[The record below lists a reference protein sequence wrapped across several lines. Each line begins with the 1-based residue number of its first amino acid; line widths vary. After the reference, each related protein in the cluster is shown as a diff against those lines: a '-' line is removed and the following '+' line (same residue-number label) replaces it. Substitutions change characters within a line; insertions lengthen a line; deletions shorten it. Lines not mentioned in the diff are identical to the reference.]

1 MFLFQPIVNF
11 DYKECFLTESTTE
24 WYITYYVKNPSTD
37 KLKRVRIKVN
47 HIKPITARRKEARKM
62 MAAINQRLAMG
73 WNPLI
78 EMKAPKTYEK
88 LFDAIDVFLGVK
100 GREAELSSSRIYT
113 CLAGKFKTWCLDN
126 GLKSDSYVCAVSKSV
141 AVAFMNDLERKLAP
155 KSYNNNLAFYKGL
168 WVWFVERGYAD
179 GNPFADIPLK
189 SKRRMQKNRRMLTD
203 DELQRAFSFIKSRN
217 PEYLA
222 MCLICYCCF
231 IRPKEIALLRCKDI
245 DLERQLI
252 HIDASIAK
260 NDNSSFRTIPDD
272 MMPVMRTLDLSHPD
286 WYVFGDHK
294 ETNKFTPSDKLMCS
308 RKIAKWWDTAVRPAC
323 GFGIDVKFYSL
334 KDTGITNMLSKGV
347 AINVVQHQAD
357 HSSVAMTAIYVGNK
371 PEANQQLKDAR
382 IVDIGK

>member
-1 MFLFQPIVNF
+1 MFFFQPLLNC
-11 DYKECFLTESTTE
+11 DYKECFLTESATE
-24 WYITYYVKNPSTD
+24 WYITYYVKNPDTD
-37 KLKRVRIKVN
+37 KLKRIRIKIN
-47 HIKPITARRKEARKM
+47 HIKPITARRKEAKRM
-62 MAAINQRLAMG
+62 MAAINQRLSLG
-73 WNPLI
+73 WNPLL
-78 EMKAPKTYEK
+78 ERKAPKTYQQ
-88 LFDAIDVFLGVK
+88 LFSAIDDFLNVK
-100 GREAELSSSRIYT
+100 ERDSELSSFRIYQSF
-113 CLAGKFKTWCLDN
+113 AGKFKNWCLAN
-126 GLKSDSYVCAVSKSV
+126 GLKSDSYVCSVSKSV
-141 AVAFMNDLERKLAP
+141 AVEFMNDLEKKLAP

-168 WVWFVERGYAD
+168 WIWFMEKGYAD

-189 SKRRMQKNRRMLTD
+189 SKRRVKKNRRMLTD
-203 DELQRAFSFIKSRN
+203 DELQRAFSFIKNRN

-231 IRPKEIALLRCKDI
+231 IRPKEIALLKCKDI
-245 DLERQLI
+245 DLENQVI

-272 MMPVMRTLDLSHPD
+272 MMPAMRRLDLSHKD

-294 ETNKFTPSDKLMCS
+294 ATDKFTPSDKLMCS

-323 GFGIDVKFYSL
+323 GFGMDVKFYSL

-371 PEANQQLKDAR
+371 PEANQQLKDTK
-382 IVDIGK
+382 IIDMSK